1 MTGARPGPVPP
12 PLGPAGEIAARFIA
26 RGRAAVDAARPF
38 TTGLPVGGGDIF
50 TPRFGGPLIPPNIMA
65 GGVMQFPGNWA
76 AIRGLP
82 TRTAPITRFNSGNL
96 EADQRNDRLVAEV
109 MRQQGMAYL
118 CGTPFEQQ
126 SQAILQQ
133 GLLMQQQVMMQ
144 QMLCNQMYMSP
155 FMRQFGSPFGM
166 HGGFMPRSFGFA

>member
-50 TPRFGGPLIPPNIMA
+50 TPRGPLIPPNIMA
-65 GGVMQFPGNWA
+65 GGVMQFPGTPATWA
-76 AIRGLP
+76 ALIARP
-82 TRTAPITRFNSGNL
+82 TRQMPDLDAMPRR
-96 EADQRNDRLVAEV
+96 ARDVAV
-109 MRQQGMAYL
+109 AQQMAYL